1 MTTSIAVA
9 TDGKTSPVDDTMLRV
24 GVRLE
29 VLWTEDGE
37 ENNEHHITTNHHHNY
52 CRRCRRRQK
61 VEHGLQRVPAML
73 RVQMQT

>member
-37 ENNEHHITTNHHHNY
+37 ENKWWACSIEDYRLRKGERYRALPESSKLSCNY
-52 CRRCRRRQK
+52 S
-61 VEHGLQRVPAML
+61 M
-73 RVQMQT
+73 M